1 MKNRLRS
8 CSRHVAIALLCSC
21 TALLTACGALQIMS
35 DTSPSG
41 HFVKTSDIRY
51 GEADRNFLD
60 YYEPLDVASDAP
72 LVVFFYGGGWR
83 DGNRT
88 EYEFVASALTR
99 AGFRV
104 VIPDYRLYPEVS
116 FPTFMTDAAAAAGWA
131 VKSTGSSQAR
141 EAGVYLVGH
150 SAGAHIA
157 ALLATDQKYLAQE
170 SISANTLAGLVGLS
184 GPYDFLPI
192 ESGYLVEVFPEDSR
206 ADSQPINFVT
216 ADTPPTLLI
225 HGEDDELVEPGNTER
240 FAAALRQ
247 AGVPVTIKLYP
258 DTGHAAVAAAMAPQ
272 LDFVADTLGDTVNF
286 IRAREAQRAAGD

>member
-1 MKNRLRS
+1 ML
-8 CSRHVAIALLCSC
+8 ALLCCC

-41 HFVKTSDIRY
+41 HFTKSSDIRY
-51 GEADRNFLD
+51 GAAERNFLD

-72 LVVFFYGGGWR
+72 LIIFFYGGGWR

-88 EYEFVASALTR
+88 EYEFAASALTK

-116 FPTFMTDAAAAAGWA
+116 FPAFMTDAAAAVSWGVNHAN
-131 VKSTGSSQAR
+131 SSQEQNA
-141 EAGVYLVGH
+141 AVYLVGH

-157 ALLATDQKYLAQE
+157 ALLATDQHYLAQE
-170 SISANTLAGLVGLS
+170 SVPASALAGLVALS

-192 ESGYLVEVFPEDSR
+192 ESGYLLDVFPEDSR
-206 ADSQPINFVT
+206 EDSQPINFVT
-216 ADTPPTLLI
+216 AQTPPVLLI
-225 HGEDDELVEPGNTER
+225 HGEEDELVESGNTER

-247 AGVPVTIKLYP
+247 AGVPVTVKLYP
-258 DTGHAAVAAAMAPQ
+258 ETGHAAVAAAMAPQ
-272 LDFVADTLGDTVNF
+272 LDFIADTLKDTVDF
-286 IRAREAQRAAGD
+286 INTQETLRATAADRGPLE